1 MVLPDQPGPFPLA
14 WCSDVSGIPPE
25 TWPGLRGLRTL
36 ALDML
41 RDRAHPTHFT
51 VEEAVEAAE
60 RIGAEST
67 WFIHMTHDLRH
78 AELLERLPAGMA
90 PAWDGLK
97 L

>member
-1 MVLPDQPGPFPLA
+1 
-14 WCSDVSGIPPE
+14 
-25 TWPGLRGLRTL
+25 
-36 ALDML
+36 ML
-41 RDRAHPTHFT
+41 RDRTHPTHFT